1 MRELVRSEEQHR
13 RALEAMNEQL
23 EATVAARTAE
33 LEALLLKDMLTG
45 LPNRRALMKALPEAM
60 ERARRSGKPCAILYL
75 DLDGFKNVNDTW
87 GHEEGDELLR
97 QFGSRV
103 AQSIRKTDMVARLAG
118 DEFVVLMEMLHAASD
133 AEAKGRDLLA
143 VLQQPFRLKT
153 TTVPLGASVGVA
165 VHMPGAVE
173 DVGALLARA
182 DRAMYVAKGA
192 GKNRLFVE
200 AA

>member
-1 MRELVRSEEQHR
+1 
-13 RALEAMNEQL
+13 
-23 EATVAARTAE
+23 
-33 LEALLLKDMLTG
+33 MLTG

-97 QFGSRV
+97 QFGSRI

-182 DRAMYVAKGA
+182 DRAMYVAKSA